1 MLKRPSLIVAALA
14 ALALAAC
21 QSAAPTAAPTAPAAT
36 AAPAPTEPAATAA
49 PAATTAPTEV
59 ATVAPAPTA
68 APAETTQAAI
78 GATKVITDANGASLE
93 VPADPQRIV
102 VVTQEALDVL
112 LTLGV
117 KPVGITNGQGQT
129 APPAYLADQVAGIEV
144 VGDMM
149 RPNIESVAKLKP
161 DLILAGDM
169 TEEYHGDALK
179 QLRAIAPTVIT
190 TVYGETWQ
198 QHLQRIATI
207 TGREAQAQQALDA
220 YAKKVAD
227 VKAKLGANAGAEV
240 SIVRWN
246 PNGPS
251 FMDKDQFASAVLADL
266 GLVRPANQRVE
277 GHAHSAP
284 LSLEKIGEIDGD
296 WMFIGTLSPAG
307 EDVDAMK
314 SAMDSPLFQQL
325 KAVKNGHVV
334 PMDGAVWST
343 LGGPVAADKV
353 VDAVA
358 AALAK

>member
-1 MLKRPSLIVAALA
+1 MLKRPSLIMAAVA

-21 QSAAPTAAPTAPAAT
+21 QSAAPAAVPTAPAATVAPAEAAATAAPAATVAPAATSAPAAT
-36 AAPAPTEPAATAA
+36 AAPA
-49 PAATTAPTEV
+49 
-59 ATVAPAPTA
+59 
-68 APAETTQAAI
+68 ETSQAAI

-102 VVTQEALDVL
+102 VVTQEALDIL

-198 QHLQRIATI
+198 QHLQRIAAI
-207 TGREAQAQQALDA
+207 TGREAQAQQALAA
-220 YAKKVAD
+220 YAKKLEE

-246 PNGPS
+246 PTGPS

-284 LSLEKIGEIDGD
+284 LSLEKIAEIDGD

-325 KAVKNGHVV
+325 KAVKSGHVV

-343 LGGPVAADKV
+343 LGGPIAADKV